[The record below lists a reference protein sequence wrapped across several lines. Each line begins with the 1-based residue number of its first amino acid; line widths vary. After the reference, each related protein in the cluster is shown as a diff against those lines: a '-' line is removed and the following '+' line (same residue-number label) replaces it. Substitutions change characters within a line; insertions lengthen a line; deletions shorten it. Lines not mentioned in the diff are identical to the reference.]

1 MQFTVIDART
11 RRTEVR
17 RHVPFVITQSG
28 PCEWVAHDPR
38 SGRLIARGWIS
49 CERLQSDCERMTEH
63 VRYVKA

>member
-17 RHVPFVITQSG
+17 QHIPFTITQSG
-28 PCEWVAHDPR
+28 PREWVAHDPR

-49 CERLQSDCERMTEH
+49 AEHMQASCESMTEH
-63 VRYVKA
+63 VRYVKD